1 MTIKATTVVMAL
13 CVAGAAPAAAGQTV
27 TKAAALSTTA
37 TIQAIDSTARTITL
51 RDEKGVEDTYVAGPD
66 LRRFDELK
74 VGDKVKFTYYESLVF
89 QVRPAGEQP
98 DAASVAAALDRAKS
112 ALPAGSLTVQDK
124 MTVTVKA
131 IDPAAPSVTV
141 TTPDGRTLTR
151 RIEDKANIEK
161 LKVGDLVDITY
172 TRALLTQVERA
183 K

>member
-1 MTIKATTVVMAL
+1 
-13 CVAGAAPAAAGQTV
+13 
-27 TKAAALSTTA
+27 
-37 TIQAIDSTARTITL
+37 
-51 RDEKGVEDTYVAGPD
+51 
-66 LRRFDELK
+66 
-74 VGDKVKFTYYESLVF
+74 
-89 QVRPAGEQP
+89 
-98 DAASVAAALDRAKS
+98 
-112 ALPAGSLTVQDK
+112 